1 MSAAASTLRAIPLGR
16 LRGQNNEGIL
26 ALTIIVLAIVVGIAD
41 SSFWRL
47 STLLNIATST
57 LDNIVFAMGV
67 LIVIISGGIDVSF
80 MAIGIFAGYAVIVVT
95 NNTGFGADIALVG
108 FALAATIGLGLGMLN
123 ALAIAGLR
131 LPTLIATL
139 GTQGIIRG
147 VLLAYVGS
155 KVIPNYPPGLND
167 LSTSYLLTAHAPSG
181 DTRLSVLI
189 LPAIVI
195 CVLIS
200 LMLRYTMVGRGIF
213 AIGGDAE
220 SARRAGFPVVR
231 IQVFIYGLVGVLA
244 GIAGMMHVTQVRL
257 ANPYELVGGELDVIA
272 AVVLGGASIFGGK
285 GSVIGTVLGVV
296 LISLIR
302 NSLILLGVPGT
313 WQRAAVG
320 AMLIIGVTAQAL
332 GSSARRRPTGGV
344 AMEATT

>member
-1 MSAAASTLRAIPLGR
+1 MSAVASTLRGLPLGR

-26 ALTIIVLAIVVGIAD
+26 ALTIVVLAVAVGIAD
-41 SSFWRL
+41 ASFWEL
-47 STLLNIATST
+47 STLLNIATSA
-57 LDNIVFAMGV
+57 LDNLVFAMGV

-80 MAIGIFAGYAVIVVT
+80 MAIGIFAGYAVITIT
-95 NNTGFGADIALVG
+95 NHTGFGADTAWVG
-108 FALAATIGLGLGMLN
+108 FALAAVMGLGLGSLN

-155 KVIPNYPPGLND
+155 KVIPNYPRGLND
-167 LSTSYLLTAHAPSG
+167 LSTNYLVTAHGAAG

-189 LPAIVI
+189 VPAIVI
-195 CVLIS
+195 CVLVS

-231 IQVFIYGLVGVLA
+231 IQVFIYLLVGLMA
-244 GIAGMMHVTQVRL
+244 GIAGLMHVTEVRL

-296 LISLIR
+296 LIALIR
-302 NSLILLGVPGT
+302 NSLILLGVPGS

-320 AMLIIGVTAQAL
+320 AMLIIGVSAQAL
-332 GSSARRRPTGGV
+332 TSSRRRRPAGGV